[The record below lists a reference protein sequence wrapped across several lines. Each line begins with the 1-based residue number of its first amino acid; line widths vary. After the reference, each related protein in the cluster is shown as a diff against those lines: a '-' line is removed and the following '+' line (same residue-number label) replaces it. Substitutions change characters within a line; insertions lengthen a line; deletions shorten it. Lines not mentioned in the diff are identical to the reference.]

1 MVIVYVFGVLVLGV
15 ITPVV
20 VFRVNPAGVE
30 EYTGMVDAQV
40 PVPAE
45 VIVNIGE

>member
-1 MVIVYVFGVLVLGV
+1 M

-20 VFRVNPAGVE
+20 VFRVNPAGVD
-30 EYTGMVDAQV
+30 EYTGTEDAHV

-45 VIVNIGE
+45 VIVNTGE